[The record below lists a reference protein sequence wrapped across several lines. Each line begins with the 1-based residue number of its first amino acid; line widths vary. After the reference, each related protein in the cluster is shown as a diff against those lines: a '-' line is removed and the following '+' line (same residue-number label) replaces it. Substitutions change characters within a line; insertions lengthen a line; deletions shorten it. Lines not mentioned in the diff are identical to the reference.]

1 LNCPPAPIPAWILE
15 EEAGFPLEPG
25 NGEPVP
31 VPDSY
36 PAGERNDRLFRD
48 ACALRRRGLDEAA
61 ILAALK
67 VHNQA
72 KCDPPLHEGELRM
85 LARNVASRYEPG
97 PLGPGES
104 MAPDQPKPLDITAPV
119 ISLDLADIL
128 SRPYQPPKWLI
139 PEWICEGPEC
149 TILAGEWG
157 SAKSV
162 VALHLALNLARGLKR
177 TFLNYLPLS
186 GQQLRVLYIDQENP
200 IGVVE
205 QRIRRIGLALGI
217 TPHEQKAMP
226 LRYLHKQGLNPDAP
240 RGRDRLVKA
249 IEDFGP
255 HFIIFDS
262 LARHHSREENSNSE
276 MAQYYNEVLDPIKE
290 RYQAAILVLQNM
302 GKGRFDNGR
311 KKTLEERVRGASA
324 IMDSADNGWAMDKT
338 SITERTI
345 HLIKNRYGTNPRPLN
360 VLLEDSED
368 DTELLVTGVNLPSKT
383 DDDIWELLNDQK
395 HAGVLRGAMI
405 KHLEQVDQIANA
417 TAAKAVSRVHSR
429 LKKQGKVQ
437 SRKEGKESRYWLSSY
452 AP

>member
-1 LNCPPAPIPAWILE
+1 
-15 EEAGFPLEPG
+15 
-25 NGEPVP
+25 
-31 VPDSY
+31 
-36 PAGERNDRLFRD
+36 
-48 ACALRRRGLDEAA
+48 
-61 ILAALK
+61 
-67 VHNQA
+67 
-72 KCDPPLHEGELRM
+72 M

-128 SRPYQPPKWLI
+128 SRPYTPPKWLI

-162 VALHLALNLARGLKR
+162 VALHLALNLARSGKR
-177 TFLNYLPLS
+177 TFLNYLALS
-186 GQQLRVLYIDQENP
+186 GGPQKVLYIDQENP

-205 QRIRRIGLALGI
+205 QRIRRIALAMGI
-217 TPHEQKAMP
+217 TPGEQKAMP
-226 LRYLHKQGLNPDAP
+226 LRYLHKQGLNPDHP
-240 RGRDRLVKA
+240 RGRDRFVRT
-249 IEDFGP
+249 IEEFSPG
-255 HFIIFDS
+255 FIIMDS

-276 MAQYYNEVLDPIKE
+276 MARYYNEVIDPLKE
-290 RYQAAILVLQNM
+290 RYQTAFLILQNM
-302 GKGRFDNGR
+302 GKGKFDNGR
-311 KKTLEERVRGASA
+311 KKSLEERVRGASA

-360 VLLEDSED
+360 VILEDSED
-368 DTELLVTGVNLPSKT
+368 DTELAVTGVNLPSKT

-405 KHLEQVDQIANA
+405 KHLEEVDKVAHA
-417 TAAKAVSRVHSR
+417 TAAKAVDRIVKR
-429 LKKQGKVQ
+429 LKQQNKVKF
-437 SRKEGKESRYWLSSY
+437 RKEGKEMRYWLSSY